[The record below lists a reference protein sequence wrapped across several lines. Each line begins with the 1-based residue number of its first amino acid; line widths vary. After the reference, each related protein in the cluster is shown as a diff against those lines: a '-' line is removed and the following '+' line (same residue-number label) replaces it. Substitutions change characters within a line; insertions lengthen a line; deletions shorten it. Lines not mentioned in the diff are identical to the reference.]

1 MQNFETKS
9 SLLIDLVNNKKIN
22 QVREYT
28 NQKPLSEV
36 AEEVSK
42 FSQFQRLLFFRM
54 LDTVTA
60 GEIFTFFSPEIQS
73 ELVVSLPN
81 EMMNQLLDELYADE
95 IVELLDEVP
104 DNVAKRILRN
114 IDPDTRKR
122 VNQLLQYNSN
132 QIGSFMSVD
141 IVYLSNELTCAQ
153 ALEKIRK
160 YKDISELVHYYYVV
174 DSQKKIIGATT
185 LEDIVFS
192 DPNLNIEKI
201 VFQVPFLVTTD
212 KKEDAAEVFAK
223 NDFSVLPV
231 VNTAQR
237 LIGMVTSDDIIDIVK
252 EEATSDIY
260 KLAGILPQEVED
272 SYLKTTIIQ
281 IVKSRVFWLIILM
294 FGSTLSQF
302 IIQKFT
308 DAITEND
315 SIKSIGLSSFITT
328 IVSMIPVISG
338 SAGNAGSQSATT
350 IVRSISLKEI
360 NRSNFFSKVLLKE
373 IGVGAVVGTV
383 LMILNFLRLVIY
395 FTLSGEIKNSQ
406 IPENSISNL
415 TIRDYVL
422 IISFA
427 SSFSLLT
434 VIIFSK
440 ILGSIIPMIAKAT
453 KRDPAVMS
461 APILATVTD
470 SISTLIF
477 FGVTI
482 IIFLLL

>member
-1 MQNFETKS
+1 MQNFEPKS

-54 LDTVTA
+54 LGTVTA

-73 ELVVSLPN
+73 ELVISLPN
-81 EMMNQLLDELYADE
+81 EMMDQLLDELYADE

-174 DSQKKIIGATT
+174 DSQKKMIGAAT

-192 DPNLNIEKI
+192 DPNLNIGKI

-252 EEATSDIY
+252 QEATSDIY

-308 DAITEND
+308 DAISEND

-373 IGVGAVVGTV
+373 IGVGAIVGTV
-383 LMILNFLRLVIY
+383 LMVLNFIRLVIY

-440 ILGSIIPMIAKAT
+440 ILGAIIPMIAKAT

>member
-1 MQNFETKS
+1 M
-9 SLLIDLVNNKKIN
+9 
-22 QVREYT
+22 
-28 NQKPLSEV
+28 
-36 AEEVSK
+36 
-42 FSQFQRLLFFRM
+42 
-54 LDTVTA
+54 
-60 GEIFTFFSPEIQS
+60 
-73 ELVVSLPN
+73 
-81 EMMNQLLDELYADE
+81 
-95 IVELLDEVP
+95 
-104 DNVAKRILRN
+104 
-114 IDPDTRKR
+114 
-122 VNQLLQYNSN
+122 
-132 QIGSFMSVD
+132 
-141 IVYLSNELTCAQ
+141 
-153 ALEKIRK
+153 
-160 YKDISELVHYYYVV
+160 
-174 DSQKKIIGATT
+174 IGAAT

-192 DPNLNIEKI
+192 DPNLNIGKI

-252 EEATSDIY
+252 QEATSDIY

-308 DAITEND
+308 DAISEND

-373 IGVGAVVGTV
+373 IGVGAIVGTV
-383 LMILNFLRLVIY
+383 LMVLNFIRLVIY
-395 FTLSGEIKNSQ
+395 FTLSGEIKNSE

-440 ILGSIIPMIAKAT
+440 ILGAIIPMIAKAT

>member
-1 MQNFETKS
+1 MQNFEPKS

-60 GEIFTFFSPEIQS
+60 GEIFTFFSAEIQS
-73 ELVVSLPN
+73 ELVISLPN

-174 DSQKKIIGATT
+174 DSQKKMIGAAT

-212 KKEDAAEVFAK
+212 KKEHAAEFFAK

-302 IIQKFT
+302 IIQQFT

-373 IGVGAVVGTV
+373 IGVGAIVGTV
-383 LMILNFLRLVIY
+383 LMVLNFIRLVIY

-440 ILGSIIPMIAKAT
+440 ILGAIIPMIAKAT